1 MVIIGN
7 AKRRLSLR
15 RAKWL
20 RGATEANP
28 EIPRVARNRLRN
40 PMRLPR
46 FARNDT
52 SVDVNLLMTFTIVVD
67 HGLLIIENYHYLPF
81 LLTTWMAVALKE
93 AIMIFSSLNDKL
105 SMEGFVT

>member
-1 MVIIGN
+1 
-7 AKRRLSLR
+7 
-15 RAKWL
+15 
-20 RGATEANP
+20 
-28 EIPRVARNRLRN
+28 
-40 PMRLPR
+40 MRLPR

-67 HGLLIIENYHYLPF
+67 HGSLVIEIYRYLPF

-105 SMEGFVT
+105 SMECFVT